1 MAENSQSS
9 NQAGA
14 PDQARSAAGAMDLD
28 FQRLMPV
35 MPAVGQ
41 NRLMLKLGLASRR
54 DKLHTENNRLGKY
67 LEKCDG
73 HQRSVVGKALIEASA
88 TLPPELKGASAGVAG
103 PMVQTMRRQGVADLG
118 RLLDVDQVAAIHA
131 HLKNKPVLL
140 SHDAHVAK
148 DQVGSLADVPADA
161 NYACYDYLDLW
172 SAPHILELAS
182 RPEILDLAEG
192 YLGCPATLYS
202 INSFWSFP
210 NRTPHKASQVFHR
223 DWEDYRSFVVF
234 VLLTPVDV
242 PEEGA
247 HYYVEGS
254 HEFERL
260 RARLAEM
267 KVGAED
273 TQSLLGRDEKTIAP
287 AAMRL
292 FEREA
297 RCVIGPAGTS
307 FAADGFGF
315 HRAAVP
321 VSRPRQL
328 LWFRFG
334 NFYNETMYSMK
345 LRSPDRAAAQQ
356 ALARLPATP
365 RHQYVFRYMIEKL
378 ASI

>member
-1 MAENSQSS
+1 
-9 NQAGA
+9 
-14 PDQARSAAGAMDLD
+14 MDLD

-41 NRLMLKLGLASRR
+41 NRLMLRLGLASRR
-54 DKLHTENNRLGKY
+54 DKLHAENRRLGDY
-67 LEKCDG
+67 LANCDG
-73 HQRSVVGKALIEASA
+73 HQRSVVSKALIEASG
-88 TLPPELKGASAGVAG
+88 TLPPDIKASSAGLSG
-103 PMVQTMRRQGVADLG
+103 PMVQHMRRQGCADLG
-118 RLLDVDQVAAIHA
+118 RLLDAEQVGAVHG
-131 HLKNKPVLL
+131 HLKAKPILL

-148 DQVGSLADVPADA
+148 QQVPSLADVPADA

-192 YLGCPATLYS
+192 YLGCPPTLYS

-210 NRTPHKASQVFHR
+210 NRQPHKASQVFHR
-223 DWEDYRSFVVF
+223 DWEDFRSFVLF

-260 RARLAEM
+260 QARLAEM
-267 KVGAED
+267 KVSAED
-273 TQSLLGRDEKTIAP
+273 TRNLLGRDEKTIAP

-297 RCVIGPAGTS
+297 RCFIGPAGTS
-307 FAADGFGF
+307 FSADGFGF

-321 VSRPRQL
+321 VSKPRQL

-334 NFYNETMYSMK
+334 NFYNETMYSMP
-345 LRSPDRAAAQQ
+345 LRSADRAAAQQ
-356 ALARLPATP
+356 ALARIPATP
-365 RHQYVFRYMIEKL
+365 RHQYVFRYMIETL
-378 ASI
+378 ASV